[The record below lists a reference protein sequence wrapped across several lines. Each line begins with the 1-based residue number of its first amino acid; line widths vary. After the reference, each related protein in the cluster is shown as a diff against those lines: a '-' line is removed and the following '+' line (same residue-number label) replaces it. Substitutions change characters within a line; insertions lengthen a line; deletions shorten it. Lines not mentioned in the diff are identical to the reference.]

1 MPYLPIDPLDIGRTY
16 DGDVIRI
23 NSQSGKGGIGYLL
36 EHYYGIKLPDGMR
49 EGFGYHVKSISDRAH
64 KELLPE
70 EVYQIFQDTYVNLS
84 SPIALP
90 AIHYAQKDGIDAI
103 VTIQSGTGI
112 ETVAAS
118 GNGRLDAVSNAV
130 KNALNL
136 DYTLKSKAVS
146 YVSLQDRKGQLF
158 WGVGIHTDIIVSST
172 NALLSAV
179 NRMILKTV

>member
-1 MPYLPIDPLDIGRTY
+1 
-16 DGDVIRI
+16 
-23 NSQSGKGGIGYLL
+23 
-36 EHYYGIKLPDGMR
+36 MR
-49 EGFGYHVKSISDRAH
+49 EGFGYHVKSISDHAH

-70 EVYQIFQDTYVNLS
+70 EVYRIFQDTYVNLS

-112 ETVAAS
+112 ETVTAS

-130 KNALNL
+130 RNALNL
-136 DYTLKSKAVS
+136 DYTLKSYTEHALEVSSKSKAVS